1 MNPSIR
7 YVDRRDIDIVKWDRC
22 VNEATNGLIYAYSY
36 YLDKMSPQ
44 WHGLVMDDYESVMP
58 LTWNKKYG
66 FFYLY
71 QPPFTAS
78 LGIFGKQLNDDK
90 INAFIR
96 AIPNQYRLVEIDMN
110 YGNNL
115 LLPSNLFKIRSNYTL
130 DLIRPYS
137 VISGNYRDNIKRNIR
152 KAEQLNCRYATDI
165 PIDDVIAL
173 SKMQMQKISNLS
185 TDDYRRF
192 KDLFEHLQQKQM
204 AITCGVYTTANEL
217 VASCVYFFSHNR
229 AYYIMVGNHPNGK
242 TIGAS
247 HYLIDRFIFEHSEK
261 PILLDFEGS
270 DISNL
275 AFFYS
280 SYGAVIES
288 YPALRIN
295 RLPWWAKLLK
305 R

>member
-7 YVDRRDIDIVKWDRC
+7 YVERTDIDIVKWDRC
-22 VNEATNGLIYAYSY
+22 INEATNGLIYAYSY
-36 YLDKMSPQ
+36 YLDKMSSH
-44 WHGLVMDDYESVMP
+44 WHGLVMDDYEYVMP

-66 FFYLY
+66 LHYLY

-78 LGIFGKQLNDDK
+78 LGIFGNQLNDDI

-96 AIPNQYRLVEIDMN
+96 SIPYKYRLVEIDMN

-115 LLPSNLFKIRSNYTL
+115 DFPSDVFTPRSNYVL
-130 DLIRPYS
+130 DLNRSYNE
-137 VISGNYRDNIKRNIR
+137 ISSNYRDNIKRNIR

-173 SKMQMQKISNLS
+173 SKMQMQKVSNLS
-185 TDDYRRF
+185 TDDYDHF

-204 AITCGVYTTANEL
+204 SLTCGVYSGTNEL

-229 AYYIMVGNHPNGK
+229 AYYILVGNHPNGK

-247 HYLIDRFIFEHSEK
+247 HYLIDRFIIEHSQQ
-261 PILLDFEGS
+261 PMLLDFEGS

-280 SYGAVIES
+280 SYGAVI
-288 YPALRIN
+288 
-295 RLPWWAKLLK
+295 
-305 R
+305 

>member
-7 YVDRRDIDIVKWDRC
+7 YIDRRDIDIVKWDRC
-22 VNEATNGLIYAYSY
+22 VSEATNGLIYAYSY

-66 FFYLY
+66 LHYLY

-78 LGIFGKQLNDDK
+78 LGIFGKQFSDK
-90 INAFIR
+90 IINAFIS
-96 AIPNQYRLVEIDMN
+96 AIPYKFRLVEIDMN
-110 YGNNL
+110 YGNTL
-115 LLPSNLFKIRSNYTL
+115 LSPSNIFTIRNNYTL
-130 DLIRPYS
+130 DLNKPYS
-137 VISGNYRDNIKRNIR
+137 EIAGHYRENIKRNIR
-152 KAEQLNCRYATDI
+152 KAEQLNCRYATNI
-165 PIDDVIAL
+165 SIDDVIAL
-173 SKMQMQKISNLS
+173 SIMQMQKVSNLS
-185 TDDYRRF
+185 SDDYGKF

-204 AITCGVYTTANEL
+204 AITCGVYTVANEL
-217 VASCVYFFSHNR
+217 VASCVFFFSHNR
-229 AYYIMVGNHPNGK
+229 AYYILVGNHPNGK

-247 HYLIDRFIFEHSEK
+247 HYLIDRFIFEHAEK

-270 DISNL
+270 DIRNL

-295 RLPWWAKLLK
+295 RLPWWAKLFK
-305 R
+305 